1 MAASTANANK
11 AVRIGGG
18 AAMWGDTQTAP
29 AQLVRHGQL
38 DYLMLEYLAEVTM
51 SILTAQYMKDP
62 ARGWA
67 RDLAS
72 VLTPLLPEIKQQGIK
87 VVTNGGGVNPAGAR
101 DALRAAAEEAG
112 LALRIAVVTGDD
124 LMPRAEE
131 MADTLLRPADP
142 DQQRPDQFLSMN
154 AYLGALPVAAAL
166 DDGADV
172 VITGR
177 CVDSAL
183 ALGPLMH
190 EFGWRADDYDRL
202 SAGSLVGHLIE
213 CGAQSTGGIHT
224 DWEQVPDYDNMGFP
238 IAECEADGSFALTK
252 PPGTGG
258 LVSVGT
264 AAEQL
269 VYEIGNPRAY
279 LLPDVTCDWSD
290 VRIEQTGDDWVRIDG
305 ARGVKPTAS
314 YKVSATY
321 ADGYRL
327 TSMFIIGGIDAVAKA
342 ERVGAALLKKNR
354 RLLADKG
361 FADFRETN
369 VHVIGGE
376 TMYGPHSRAR
386 AAREVM
392 VWIAITHESE
402 AALKLFGTEIAQAAT
417 GMAPGITGYAGGR
430 PSPSRIIRLYSALVE
445 KSEVPVT
452 VDVEGAAR
460 VIEVPAGEGGPPEL
474 ASDPPGETAQPGS
487 DAIPVPLLKLAIAR
501 SGDKGDDANVGI
513 IARDR
518 SYLPWIRAALSEA
531 AVGEYFAHY
540 LQGRV
545 YRFELPG
552 IGALNFVLTRVL
564 DGGGIASLRADPQG
578 KCYGQMLLDYPIPVP
593 RELAERL

>member
-1 MAASTANANK
+1 MTRT
-11 AVRIGGG
+11 VRIGGG

-38 DYLMLEYLAEVTM
+38 DYLMLEYLAEITM
-51 SILTAQYMKDP
+51 SILTAQCMKDP
-62 ARGWA
+62 QRGWA
-67 RDLAS
+67 RDLVS
-72 VLTPLLPEIKQQGIK
+72 VLSPLLPEIKRQGIK
-87 VVTNGGGVNPAGAR
+87 VVTNGGGVNPSGAR
-101 DALRAAAEEAG
+101 DALRAAADEAG
-112 LALRIAVVTGDD
+112 VALRIAVVTGDD
-124 LMPRAEE
+124 LMPRAGE
-131 MADTLLRPADP
+131 MAGKLLQPLDP
-142 DQQRPDQFLSMN
+142 DQQRPDEFLSMN

-166 DDGADV
+166 DEGADV

-224 DWEQVPDYDNMGFP
+224 DWEQVPGYDNMGFP
-238 IAECEADGSFALTK
+238 IAECGADGSFELTK
-252 PPGTGG
+252 PPETGG

-269 VYEIGNPRAY
+269 IYEIGDPKAY
-279 LLPDVTCDWSD
+279 LLPDVTCDWSG
-290 VRIEQTGDDWVRIDG
+290 VRIEPAGDNRVRIDG
-305 ARGVKPTAS
+305 ARGAEPTAS

-321 ADGYRL
+321 PDGYRL
-327 TSMFIIGGIDAVAKA
+327 TSLFMIGGIDAVAKG
-342 ERVGAALLKKNR
+342 ERVGAALIEKNR
-354 RLLADKG
+354 RLLAEKG
-361 FADFRETN
+361 FVGFRETN
-369 VHVIGGE
+369 VHVVGGE

-392 VWIAITHESE
+392 VWIAVTHESE

-430 PSPSRIIRLYSALVE
+430 PSPSRIIRLYSALVA
-445 KSEVPVT
+445 KAEVPVT

-460 VIEVPAGEGGPPEL
+460 AIDVAAGAGGAPKL
-474 ASDPPGETAQPGS
+474 ASDPPGEIAQPGP
-487 DAIPVPLLKLAIAR
+487 DAAPVPLIRLAIAR
-501 SGDKGDDANVGI
+501 SGDKGDDANIGI

-518 SYLPWIRAALSEA
+518 SYLPWIRAALSET
-531 AVGEYFAHY
+531 AVADYFAHY

-552 IGALNFVLTRVL
+552 TGALNFVLTRVL